1 MREYPGQYLFILAK
15 WQKVLVGCQ
24 VVRSV
29 TREGRGTGRSR
40 KFRMKRASRGAGA
53 LATLA
58 DSVEHAV
65 AFAEQVWP
73 DVVIADLRERRAFRT
88 CGQGA
93 M

>member
-1 MREYPGQYLFILAK
+1 
-15 WQKVLVGCQ
+15 
-24 VVRSV
+24 
-29 TREGRGTGRSR
+29 
-40 KFRMKRASRGAGA
+40 MKRASRGAGA